1 MIKLDMKDINRRS
14 KLGVMND
21 IFKIRISS
29 ILKEDFNKACEENEV
44 QASAII
50 REFMTEYVRFAKEKR
65 K

>member
-1 MIKLDMKDINRRS
+1 MIKLDMEDINRRA

-44 QASAII
+44 QASTII